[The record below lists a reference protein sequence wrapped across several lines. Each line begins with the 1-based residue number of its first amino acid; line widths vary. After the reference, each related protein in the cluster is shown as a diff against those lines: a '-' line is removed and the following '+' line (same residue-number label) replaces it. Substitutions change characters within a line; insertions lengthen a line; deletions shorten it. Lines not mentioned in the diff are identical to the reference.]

1 MADLHLQMPAWSEQG
16 ERMLVSFES
25 TDRVGSNTLG
35 VDCSGE
41 EVQNTRGVTVSSLAQ
56 KNCKRAIEDGS
67 TKRRTEGGF
76 EAWHSIVSGY
86 GQRNTSDKELRMCSN
101 DQRHQ

>member
-1 MADLHLQMPAWSEQG
+1 
-16 ERMLVSFES
+16 MLVRVES
-25 TDRVGSNTLG
+25 TDKVDSNTFE
-35 VDCSGE
+35 VDCSGD
-41 EVQNTRGVTVSSLAQ
+41 EVQNTGGVTVSSLAQ

-86 GQRNTSDKELRMCSN
+86 GQRNTSDKELRICST